1 MKLCGPGY
9 ATSVAEYIIVRQCK
23 VSLRKLL
30 YRYNTIQFLAFKFK
44 FRCVKYDGLSFI
56 NDFGVYQQR
65 NVGVTRNI
73 IIEENVE
80 KVFH

>member
-9 ATSVAEYIIVRQCK
+9 ATSVAEYIIIRQCK

-30 YRYNTIQFLAFKFK
+30 YTCTTIQCLAFIFK
-44 FRCVKYDGLSFI
+44 LRCVKYDGLSFI

-65 NVGVTRNI
+65 NVGVTLNI
-73 IIEENVE
+73 IIEKNVE
-80 KVFH
+80 KLFH